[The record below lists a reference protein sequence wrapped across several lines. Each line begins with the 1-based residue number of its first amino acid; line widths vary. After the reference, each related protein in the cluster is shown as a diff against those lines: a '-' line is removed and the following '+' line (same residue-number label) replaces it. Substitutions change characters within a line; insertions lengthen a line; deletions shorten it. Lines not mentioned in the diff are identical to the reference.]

1 MARILIADDHA
12 EARRGA
18 RELLEAHP
26 GWEVCDEACD
36 GMDAIEKAAAL
47 KPDIVILDLSMP
59 KMSGI
64 AVARMIRT
72 TAPDLPLLLFSLYAG
87 DPQMNG
93 GFRAAGFSGDL
104 NKATAD
110 RLIEA
115 VETLLQGGTYFQSAM
130 MRSAAIADAAA
141 THAEH
146 AGTRS
151 EQPPAP
157 AADLTPQSPASASP
171 GDSTVAAP
179 NASAEAAPSAAPES
193 APGNSPSDRC

>member
-26 GWEVCDEACD
+26 GWEVCGEARD
-36 GMDAIEKAAAL
+36 GMEAIEKAAAL

-64 AVARMIRT
+64 AVARMIRS

-87 DPQMNG
+87 DAQMNG
-93 GFRAAGFSGDL
+93 SFRTAGFSGDL
-104 NKATAD
+104 NKAAAD

-115 VETLLQGGTYFQSAM
+115 VETLLQGGTYFQS
-130 MRSAAIADAAA
+130 SAVPRAIITDEATTHSEPPVTPSADAAPQQA
-141 THAEH
+141 SSAALPNT
-146 AGTRS
+146 
-151 EQPPAP
+151 PPA
-157 AADLTPQSPASASP
+157 ASA
-171 GDSTVAAP
+171 D
-179 NASAEAAPSAAPES
+179 AAPSATPES
-193 APGNSPSDRC
+193 ASGNSSSDPC